1 MKAYG
6 GVDVQSHVSLTSA
19 LVGGEWSASRPG
31 LFTLGERAPSTH
43 WIRGW
48 AGPRIGPDY
57 VKRRKFLPLPGLELR
72 PLGRPARSQSLYR
85 LSYPGFMILNKR
97 YLNVHCLVQR
107 CTSRAHRTVCEDVC
121 SSACTRAKD
130 ATARPGM

>member
-6 GVDVQSHVSLTSA
+6 GVVVKIHIFLTSA

-31 LFTLGERAPSTH
+31 RFTYRERAPGTH

-48 AGPRIGPDY
+48 VAPRGSLDEME
-57 VKRRKFLPLPGLELR
+57 KGKFLTPPTLELR

-85 LSYPGFMILNKR
+85 VSYRGS
-97 YLNVHCLVQR
+97 LVVLV
-107 CTSRAHRTVCEDVC
+107 AVVTVVVVVV
-121 SSACTRAKD
+121 AA
-130 ATARPGM
+130 AAVAVL